1 MLCNRFLVAPQFCI
15 NSAELA
21 ELGELLLSKDRLIWS
36 CLLPVHSGGSAA
48 FLCNQTSSVTGQ
60 TGRLWEKANC
70 WTCCQHWIWSWFL
83 ASKDGN
89 SRFLVTS
96 STTVPEPATLGN
108 RQTCCQHWIWSW
120 FLALKDGY
128 RFLCNR
134 QHSGTGNTQEPVIFW
149 TSSPAVCHQQ
159 LCVTGNPV

>member
-15 NSAELA
+15 NSPELA

-96 STTVPEPATLGN
+96 STTVPEPATLQN
-108 RQTCCQHWIWSW
+108 RQFSVTGKPVVSIGFEAG
-120 FLALKDGY
+120 FLPLRMGTDSSVTGNTPEPVKL
-128 RFLCNR
+128 RNR
-134 QHSGTGNTQEPVIFW
+134 QHSGAGNSLNQ
-149 TSSPAVCHQQ
+149 
-159 LCVTGNPV
+159 

>member
-15 NSAELA
+15 NSPELA

-48 FLCNQTSSVTGQ
+48 FLCNQTGSVTGQ

-70 WTCCQHWIWSWFL
+70 WTCSQHWIWSWFL

-96 STTVPEPATLGN
+96 STTVPEPATLRN

-128 RFLCNR
+128 RCLCNR
-134 QHSGTGNTQEPVIFW
+134 QGSGTGKTPEPA
-149 TSSPAVCHQQ
+149 TLRSR
-159 LCVTGNPV
+159 